1 MPDLTDINTQTIGMS
16 LDDRYTDHLA
26 TQKNILWQDWLKKQ
40 PPAVRKKWAGPLD
53 ARQQKEAGEFMEMMW
68 TKKLRM
74 DWVKDQIPR
83 RNRIIDIAV
92 DKRQVDRGEDQW
104 LLEKADK
111 EAFEQTEQNLW
122 EAQAM
127 KDKVRRKKEK
137 MNFLKKGGELY
148 PTVPPYSP

>member
-1 MPDLTDINTQTIGMS
+1 MPDLTDINTQTIGMDPYG
-16 LDDRYTDHLA
+16 LDDAAFRIA
-26 TQKNILWQDWLKKQ
+26 NNKNALWLNWLKAQ
-40 PPAVRKKWAGPLD
+40 PPEVRKKFEGPLD
-53 ARQQKEAGEFMEMMW
+53 AVTRKKVGEFMDFLWE
-68 TKKLRM
+68 KEHHVDNDIRRM
-74 DWVKDQIPR
+74 VEKAN
-83 RNRIIDIAV
+83 RNLEWNKQDALGRI
-92 DKRQVDRGEDQW
+92 QFQQ
-104 LLEKADK
+104 EKADK